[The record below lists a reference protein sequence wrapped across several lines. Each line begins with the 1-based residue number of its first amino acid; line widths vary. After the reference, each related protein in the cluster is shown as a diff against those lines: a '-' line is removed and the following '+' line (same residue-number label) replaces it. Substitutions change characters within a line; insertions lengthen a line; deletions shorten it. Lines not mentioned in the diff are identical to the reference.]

1 MKMNQHSNEFSE
13 MFNRVEMYGWWTKKT
28 GTKMTTIQIEIWQ
41 ICTV

>member
-1 MKMNQHSNEFSE
+1 MEMESVLVVIEKYSNITI
-13 MFNRVEMYGWWTKKT
+13 MYGWWTKKT